1 MTPASQ
7 VPGDL
12 SNVRPA
18 LLGRAKQLAATLL
31 SERGEASGA
40 LVARQLHE
48 VLRALEPDDRHR
60 FQRCLAT
67 DFQPDRAALRAAAE
81 HYLADSTAEAAAA
94 LAQAGDPPRQELL
107 RRMNMAPG
115 GTGALIAMRS
125 EITPRLRA
133 EPELK
138 LLDADL
144 RHLFAS

>member
-48 VLRALEPDDRHR
+48 VLRALAPDDRHG
-60 FQRCLAT
+60 FQRYLAT
-67 DFQPDRAALRAAAE
+67 DFQPERAVLRAAAE

-94 LAQAGDPPRQELL
+94 LAQAVDPPRQELL

-115 GTGALIAMRS
+115 GTSALIAMRS
-125 EITPRLRA
+125 EITPRLLPSRN
-133 EPELK
+133 
-138 LLDADL
+138 
-144 RHLFAS
+144 